1 MLDVFFYVCD
11 LVISYRNEVGNK
23 VTSYSTSVSAVVFI
37 YLCDNNH
44 KRRYNIILVHVYNLY
59 KSFLFTLV
67 WSFCVGRKPKHPKK
81 TYPSNV
87 VTTCPSHMSG
97 ILTWVS
103 VVRCELHQL
112 QSVCGLV
119 LLYLEVVKML
129 YKYITE
135 SKSKLTTCILI
146 DSAVGTLYGYKEP
159 EPASCMM

>member
-1 MLDVFFYVCD
+1 MKVNVNISMTCYVCISHRIMYIIRHVMLDVFFYVCD

-23 VTSYSTSVSAVVFI
+23 VTSYSTSVSAGVFI

-67 WSFCVGRKPKHPKK
+67 WSFFVGRKLKHPMK

-97 ILTWVS
+97 ILT
-103 VVRCELHQL
+103 
-112 QSVCGLV
+112 
-119 LLYLEVVKML
+119 
-129 YKYITE
+129 
-135 SKSKLTTCILI
+135 
-146 DSAVGTLYGYKEP
+146 
-159 EPASCMM
+159 